1 MFLTILTFL
10 SAIAISLIAA
20 GYSILGLATLFA
32 GAAVPI
38 IAMGSA
44 LEVGKLVAAS
54 WLYHNWRSDIPRAL
68 KAYLFSAII
77 ILIFIT
83 SIGIFGF
90 LSKAHLDQVK
100 PTAGNTE
107 QIALI
112 DKQIKQ
118 EEMIIERAERTLNQL
133 DKALDVYID
142 KEYVSRGL
150 KERKKQKEERDLL
163 NKSIDEAMDKIA
175 DLNNSKS
182 SITIEQLKLEA
193 DVGPLKYVAELI
205 YGDNAKDHFDSAVR
219 IIILILI
226 FVFDPLAVLLLIA
239 ANISLRQWRMKRNL
253 GKELKKQNL
262 ESRLGL
268 AQQRIKKYKE
278 RQKDFR
284 KILGKEISELDPDEI
299 KVKLNQIYDW
309 NDKKQCLTTTIESDI
324 IYTMITID
332 DIKRLNLPKLT
343 PDQIRRISNAENTCK
358 NATTNWAKNYWFNV
372 FKKLC
377 TDYNCMDYF
386 RKVIH

>member
-1 MFLTILTFL
+1 MFLTLVTFI
-10 SAIAISLIAA
+10 SAISISLIAA

-32 GAAVPI
+32 GAYVPI

-54 WLYHNWRSDIPRAL
+54 WLYHNWRRNIPKSL
-68 KAYLFSAII
+68 KAYLFTSII
-77 ILIFIT
+77 VLIFIT
-83 SIGIFGF
+83 SVGIFGF

-112 DKQIKQ
+112 DKKIRQ
-118 EEMIIERAERTLNQL
+118 EEKIIERAEKTLAQL

-150 KERKKQKEERDLL
+150 KERNKQKEERDLL
-163 NKSIDEAMDKIA
+163 NKSIDEAMAKIA

-182 SITIEQLKLEA
+182 SINIEQLKLEA

-239 ANISLRQWRMKRNL
+239 ANISLNQWRDKRDEAKTDTMEKALKRIEVLEGRNKRL
-253 GKELKKQNL
+253 KIYKDLTKEFGDN
-262 ESRLGL
+262 
-268 AQQRIKKYKE
+268 
-278 RQKDFR
+278 
-284 KILGKEISELDPDEI
+284 PDEI
-299 KVKLNQIYDW
+299 KLKLSQIYDW
-309 NDKKQCLTTTIESDI
+309 NNDK
-324 IYTMITID
+324 
-332 DIKRLNLPKLT
+332 N
-343 PDQIRRISNAENTCK
+343 
-358 NATTNWAKNYWFNV
+358 
-372 FKKLC
+372 
-377 TDYNCMDYF
+377 
-386 RKVIH
+386 